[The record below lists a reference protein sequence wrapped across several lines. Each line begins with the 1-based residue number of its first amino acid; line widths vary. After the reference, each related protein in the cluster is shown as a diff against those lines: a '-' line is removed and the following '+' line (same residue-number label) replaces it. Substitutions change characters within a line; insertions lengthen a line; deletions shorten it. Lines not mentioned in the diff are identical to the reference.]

1 MCLLKPTLAWVALAA
16 VAHAIPQQFDFN
28 ALAAAP
34 TVASGPAPVD
44 ADGVETAS
52 LYTSF
57 TVSGAVTPSETA
69 TLSAKRVR
77 DLEGRAPAP
86 TEVTSVCTF
95 TTPITSSNTGTPYYA
110 ALSTTSTTNPG
121 LTGTTSAGQACAT
134 TPEDGTYCG
143 FINPEDPCAPQPD
156 GYGPV
161 PSPDTASAFL
171 AYPSLHAMASAAP
184 TIIGSQCNTEYEQ
197 VFVDEDG
204 SVSAQSY
211 LGLYTLDS
219 YDANLCAAK
228 CDATNL
234 CTAFNI
240 YAERDPSLNPTKN
253 DSTAPTVWGYDCPN
267 PASMTSYKCTLWGSS
282 IDGSLATNQGGYRE
296 DFHVVITASNGY
308 DRTNSTIPPDPTGQ
322 VSSPVASST
331 TLATSVSSASPPP
344 PPGGSPPPP
353 PPAPKP
359 SPPGGSPA
367 PPPPAP
373 KPSPPGNS
381 PAPPPPAPKP
391 SPAGNSPAPPPPA
404 PKPSPAGNSPAPP
417 PPAPKPSPAGS
428 SPAPAPKPSTSPNH
442 PWGNGHDCGGKAI
455 NAPQYNMGQRFFP
468 GPFNPQ
474 VCSDYALAQNKAQSG
489 STSSCRM
496 FNAAYLHKD
505 GVPYGTICS
514 LYSSAL
520 DSNTWATYTGGQGYE
535 CKQSWTWNLI

>member
-77 DLEGRAPAP
+77 DLERRAPAP

-95 TTPITSSNTGTPYYA
+95 TTPITSSNTGTPYYP

-134 TPEDGTYCG
+134 TPEDGTFCG

-331 TLATSVSSASPPP
+331 TLATS
-344 PPGGSPPPP
+344 
-353 PPAPKP
+353 
-359 SPPGGSPA
+359 
-367 PPPPAP
+367 
-373 KPSPPGNS
+373 
-381 PAPPPPAPKP
+381 P
-391 SPAGNSPAPPPPA
+391 SPAGNSPAPA
-404 PKPSPAGNSPAPP
+404 PKPA
-417 PPAPKPSPAGS
+417 
-428 SPAPAPKPSTSPNH
+428 TSPNH
-442 PWGNGHDCGGKAI
+442 PWGNGNNCGGKAI

-489 STSSCRM
+489 SSSSCRM

-505 GVPYGTICS
+505 GVPYGTMCS

>member
-1 MCLLKPTLAWVALAA
+1 MCLLKPTLAWAALAA

-95 TTPITSSNTGTPYYA
+95 TTPMTSSNTGTPYYP

-344 PPGGSPPPP
+344 PPG
-353 PPAPKP
+353 
-359 SPPGGSPA
+359 
-367 PPPPAP
+367 
-373 KPSPPGNS
+373 N
-381 PAPPPPAPKP
+381 
-391 SPAGNSPAPPPPA
+391 
-404 PKPSPAGNSPAPP
+404 
-417 PPAPKPSPAGS
+417 

-442 PWGNGHDCGGKAI
+442 PWGNGHNCGGKAI

-489 STSSCRM
+489 SKSSCRM